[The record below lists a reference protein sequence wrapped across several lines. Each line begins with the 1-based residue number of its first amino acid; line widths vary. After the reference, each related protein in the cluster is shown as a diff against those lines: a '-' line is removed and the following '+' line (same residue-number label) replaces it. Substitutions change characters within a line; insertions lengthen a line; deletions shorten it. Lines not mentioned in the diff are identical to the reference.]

1 MQTTMPPP
9 FPQEVFDLVINLL
22 HDEPDTLKTCCSVSK
37 SWVHQTRKY
46 LFTHVKFLSESNF
59 KLWQKTFPDPSNS
72 PARYARSLSIHVP
85 PTFTLVDTGVVDWIC
100 AFSGVIRLQ
109 LVVSHGDI
117 FLAPFYGLFPTLKSL
132 HVDYGPSASPSEIF
146 GLMCS
151 FPLLKDLT
159 VGSLH
164 SYYKVDGLEIPS
176 TSLTYEA

>member
-1 MQTTMPPP
+1 MQTTMLPP
-9 FPQEVFDLVINLL
+9 FPQEVFNLVIHLL
-22 HDEPDTLKTCCSVSK
+22 HDEPDALKTCCSISK
-37 SWVHQTRKY
+37 SWVHQTRKH
-46 LFTHVKFLSESNF
+46 LFAHVEFRLKSDF
-59 KLWQKTFPDPSNS
+59 KLWQKTFLDPSNS
-72 PARYARSLSIHVP
+72 PTHYAHSLSIHVP
-85 PTFTLVDTGVVDWIC
+85 LTFTLVDTGVGDWIRT
-100 AFSGVIRLQ
+100 FSGVIWLQ
-109 LVVSHGDI
+109 LEVSHSDI